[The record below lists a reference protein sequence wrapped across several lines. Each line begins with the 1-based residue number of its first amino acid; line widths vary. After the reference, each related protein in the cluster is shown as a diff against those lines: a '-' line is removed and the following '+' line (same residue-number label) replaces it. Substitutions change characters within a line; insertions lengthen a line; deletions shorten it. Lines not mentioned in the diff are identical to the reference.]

1 MVTISAK
8 GRVKD
13 DGTLDLHVTTGLRE
27 TDVEVLLVLEPL
39 ALENERMVPSEGGWP
54 DGYFEKTFGSFQEN
68 PMTYEPPPQFETRE
82 ELR

>member
-13 DGTLDLHVTTGLRE
+13 DGTLDLHVTTGLSD
-27 TDVEVLLVLEPL
+27 TDVEILLVLEPL
-39 ALENERMVPSEGGWP
+39 VLKSEKATSREGGWP
-54 DGYFEKTFGSFQEN
+54 EGYFEKTFGSFRED
-68 PMTYEPPPQFETRE
+68 PITYEPPPQFETRE

>member
-13 DGTLDLHVTTGLRE
+13 DGTLDLHVATGLPE
-27 TDVEVLLVLEPL
+27 SDVEVLLVLEPS
-39 ALENERMVPSEGGWP
+39 ASREDGWP
-54 DGYFEKTFGSFQEN
+54 EGYFERTFGSLRDN
-68 PMTYEPPPQFETRE
+68 PIPYEPPPQFEARR

>member
-13 DGTLDLHVTTGLRE
+13 DGTLDLHVTTGLPE

-39 ALENERMVPSEGGWP
+39 VLKNQRVVSRDAAWP
-54 DGYFEKTFGSFQEN
+54 EGYFEKTFGSFRES
-68 PMTYEPPPQFETRE
+68 PIACEPPPQFETRE

>member
-13 DGTLDLHVTTGLRE
+13 DGSLDLHVTTGLPE
-27 TDVEVLLVLEPL
+27 TDVDVLLVLEPL
-39 ALENERMVPSEGGWP
+39 AARIEKPASETGAWP
-54 DGYFEKTFGSFQEN
+54 AEYFEQTFGCLRN
-68 PMTYEPPPQFETRE
+68 GPIAYEPTPDFEVRP

>member
-13 DGTLDLHVTTGLRE
+13 DGTLDLHVATGLPE

-39 ALENERMVPSEGGWP
+39 VFKNDEAARGTGWP
-54 DGYFEKTFGSFQEN
+54 DHYFEKTFGSLRDN
-68 PMTYEPPPQFETRE
+68 PIVYEPPPDFEARQE
-82 ELR
+82 IR